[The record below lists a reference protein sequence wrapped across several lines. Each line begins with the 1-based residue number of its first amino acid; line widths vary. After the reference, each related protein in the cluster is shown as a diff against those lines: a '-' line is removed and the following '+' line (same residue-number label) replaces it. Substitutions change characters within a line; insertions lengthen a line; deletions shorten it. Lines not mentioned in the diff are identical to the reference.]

1 MRKGYPRPNK
11 SAFEK
16 SIDFL
21 AKRDHSEKEL
31 TEKLELRQYTN
42 AEIKEALDELWE
54 QNYLLPPEEL
64 AEKLTNQLNL
74 RGKGKSYI
82 QQYLQKKGLPNTE
95 ISSDTEFQKGL
106 DLIER
111 KLRCKPPFTWELKAK
126 ITRYLGNRG
135 FDYDSIRRIINYE
148 ES

>member
-1 MRKGYPRPNK
+1 M
-11 SAFEK
+11 
-16 SIDFL
+16 
-21 AKRDHSEKEL
+21 
-31 TEKLELRQYTN
+31 TEKLELRQYTH

-54 QNYLLPPEEL
+54 RNYLLPPEEL
-64 AEKLTNQLNL
+64 AEKLTTQLHL

-111 KLRCKPPFTWELKAK
+111 KLRCKPPFTWEIKAK